1 MPSASKKYI
10 MKKKTNG
17 VKDMSIATEYREG
30 IINIITGITETE
42 ENTIKEAARLCADAI
57 EAGRLINVIGPGGHS
72 NIAVEEVLWRAGGL
86 VHVNAILDPGTNLIH
101 GAKRSNIVERTPG
114 YARAVFDSYRLRRDD
129 VLIIVNAYG
138 INSMTVDSALL
149 CRERGIKSIG
159 ITSSSFADTVPK
171 DAPSRHPSGQNL
183 KDLVDVY
190 VNNHLPLG
198 DAIIQLDGMD
208 QSMGSTSTYANCFAI
223 NLIMMETASQLLKR
237 GITPAVWQSANMP
250 DGDRLNKTYEEE
262 LLPKIRHL

>member
-1 MPSASKKYI
+1 
-10 MKKKTNG
+10 
-17 VKDMSIATEYREG
+17 MSIASLYRDG
-30 IINIITGITETE
+30 ITDIITAIAKTE
-42 ENTIKEAARLCADAI
+42 EKTIGAAARLCADAI
-57 EAGRLINVIGPGGHS
+57 EEGRLINVIGPGGHS

-86 VHVNAILDPGTNLIH
+86 VYVNAILDPGTNLIH

-114 YARAVFDSYRLRRDD
+114 YAKAVFDSYRLQRGD

-149 CRERGIKSIG
+149 CRERGIRSIG
-159 ITSSSFADTVPK
+159 ITSASFADTVPK

-198 DAIIQLDGMD
+198 DAIIKLDGMD
-208 QSMGSTSTYANCFAI
+208 QKMGSTSTYANCFAI
-223 NLIMMETASQLLKR
+223 NLIMMETANLLLTR
-237 GITPAVWQSANMP
+237 GIMPAVWQSANMP
-250 DGDRLNKTYEEE
+250 DGDRLNKKYEEE

>member
-1 MPSASKKYI
+1 
-10 MKKKTNG
+10 
-17 VKDMSIATEYREG
+17 MSIASEYRDS
-30 IINIITGITETE
+30 ITEIIASIAKTE
-42 ENTIKEAARLCADAI
+42 EKSIHEAAKLCADAI
-57 EAGRLINVIGPGGHS
+57 EEGRLINVIGPGGHS

-86 VHVNAILDPGTNLIH
+86 VYVNAILDPGTNLIH

-114 YARAVFDSYRLRRDD
+114 YARAVFDSYRLHRGD

-138 INSMTVDSALL
+138 INSMTIDSALL

-159 ITSSSFADTVPK
+159 ITSASFADMVPK
-171 DAPSRHPSGQNL
+171 DAPSRHPSGLNL

-198 DAIIQLDGMD
+198 DAIIKLDGMD
-208 QSMGSTSTYANCFAI
+208 QKMGSTSTYANCFAI
-223 NLIMMETASQLLKR
+223 NLVMMETARLLLER
-237 GITPAVWQSANMP
+237 GIQPAVWQSANMP
-250 DGDRLNKTYEEE
+250 NGDRLNKQYEEE

>member
-1 MPSASKKYI
+1 
-10 MKKKTNG
+10 
-17 VKDMSIATEYREG
+17 MSIASEYRDG
-30 IINIITGITETE
+30 VVNLVTAIADTQE
-42 ENTIKEAARLCADAI
+42 ENIKRGAKLCADAVKN
-57 EAGRLINVIGPGGHS
+57 GRLINVIGPGGHS

-86 VHVNAILDPGTNLIH
+86 VHINAILDPGTNVIH
-101 GAKRSNIVERTPG
+101 GAKRSNIIERTPG
-114 YARAVFDSYRLRRDD
+114 YARAVFDSYRLSEGD

-159 ITSSSFADTVPK
+159 ITSTSFAHTVPK

-183 KDLVDVY
+183 PDLVDVY
-190 VNNHLPLG
+190 IDNHLPLG
-198 DAIIQLDGMD
+198 DAIIKLPGME
-208 QSMGSTSTYANCFAI
+208 QKMGSTSTYANCFSI
-223 NLIMMETASQLLKR
+223 NLLMMQTAQELLDQ

-250 DGDRLNKTYEEE
+250 DGDSLNKRYEDE